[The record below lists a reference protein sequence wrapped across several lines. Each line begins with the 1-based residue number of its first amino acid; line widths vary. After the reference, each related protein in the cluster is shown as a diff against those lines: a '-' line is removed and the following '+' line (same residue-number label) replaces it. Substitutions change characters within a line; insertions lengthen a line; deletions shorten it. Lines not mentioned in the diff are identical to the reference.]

1 MRKKAKIISIC
12 LIALFVIIS
21 LNMTAAA
28 IDGREVMERVDERDT
43 GDTRHALMG
52 MDLIDKDGNVRPRV
66 VEIWS
71 KKVDIEN
78 DLDQTI
84 MVFHEPASVNNTRF
98 LQIEND
104 VEDDDQWIYLPD
116 LGRVRR
122 ISGGQGEDSF
132 MGTDFTYDD
141 MKSREIDDFVYELLK
156 EEEIKG
162 YECYVVEAVP
172 KSPEE
177 EQYAKTISWVTK
189 DHYVPLKVEMY
200 NKNTEE
206 LFKEMLVESDIKKVS
221 GIWTVYS
228 TLMKNLDTGHSTR
241 LYVKQQNG
249 NHLLEYNKNI
259 NDKRFTQQYLK
270 TGR

>member
-1 MRKKAKIISIC
+1 MKKKIKIISIC
-12 LIALFVIIS
+12 LIALFIVGS

-43 GDTRHALMG
+43 GDSRHALMG
-52 MDLIDKDGNVRPRV
+52 MDLIDEDGNVRPRV
-66 VEIWS
+66 VEVWS
-71 KKVDIEN
+71 KKFDREN

-84 MVFHEPASVNNTRF
+84 MLFHEPASVKNTRF

-156 EEEIKG
+156 EEEFNG
-162 YECYVVEAVP
+162 YDCYVVEAVP
-172 KSPEE
+172 KNPEE

-189 DHYVPLKVEMY
+189 DHYVPLKVKMY
-200 NKNTEE
+200 NKNTKE
-206 LFKEMLVESDIKKVS
+206 LFKEMIVESDIEKVS

-241 LYVKQQNG
+241 LYVKTQNG
-249 NHLLEYNKNI
+249 NHLLEYNKDI
-259 NDKRFTQQYLK
+259 SDKRFTQQYLK